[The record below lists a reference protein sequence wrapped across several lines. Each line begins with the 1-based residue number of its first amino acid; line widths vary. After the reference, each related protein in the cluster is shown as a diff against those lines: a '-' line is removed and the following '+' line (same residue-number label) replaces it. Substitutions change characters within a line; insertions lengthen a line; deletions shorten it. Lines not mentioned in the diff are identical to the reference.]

1 MKFMN
6 DFGLITGRDPKEKYH
21 PMTDVIHK
29 VLNDLT
35 VDDWSIIIGGDS
47 HTRMSKGIAFGADS
61 GTVAL
66 ALATGEVSMVIPE
79 TVKVTFNGMLKNHID
94 FRDVVHSTQ
103 AQMLD
108 QFGEN
113 VFQGRVIEVHIGTLL
128 ADQAFTFTDWTAE
141 MKAKASIC
149 ISSDE
154 TLIKSLEISKK
165 RILLMINKGM
175 DNEDKTLHKLIKIA
189 EKRIQEIKSG
199 KIPAISPDK
208 DLSLIHI

>member
-1 MKFMN
+1 
-6 DFGLITGRDPKEKYH
+6 
-21 PMTDVIHK
+21 
-29 VLNDLT
+29 
-35 VDDWSIIIGGDS
+35 
-47 HTRMSKGIAFGADS
+47 MSKGIAFGADS

-175 DNEDKTLHKLIKIA
+175 DNEDETLHKLIKIA
-189 EKRIQEIKSG
+189 EKEFKKLNLVKYQQSHLIKMQNILQSC
-199 KIPAISPDK
+199 S
-208 DLSLIHI
+208 